1 MTGGAPSRWLKACW
15 PRTLKHQL
23 VAMVSA
29 VLLLALGALG
39 GYTAHEQSDIARA
52 SVDDQVTSLAHSVA
66 VASANLILTDSLDG
80 LEELAMRS
88 ANFSELRA
96 LQVCDLKGQVLTH
109 VRHAP
114 GQPVR
119 LVFDQASSVCND
131 ALRSGA
137 AALVHGE
144 HVLVVWQPVRA
155 ELLVGWVRLEYDL
168 SSLQRTRE
176 RIWRNTAVV
185 TVLAVSLSALALLA
199 FLDKPMHSLNRA
211 RLFAKQLVDASG
223 RQMPQEPGPQEVEE
237 LTRALNDASMLL
249 RQQMIL
255 LDNNVR
261 NLQANEALLAEQNEQ
276 LSAIFAMSPDGLV
289 TFSRE
294 DRVQFANQAFLDLTG
309 LSLTQVTG
317 QSLATVDALLR
328 GMAVASR
335 DFSGLDACFDAQAN
349 QVSAPVVLE
358 VAGERRRVL
367 ALKGQR
373 SQGVSVGRVL
383 YVLDMTRQHLLD
395 EMKSEFLSMAAHEL
409 RTPMV
414 SIFGFTEL
422 MLKRE
427 MSPEQRQDLL
437 GRIYRHSQSMVAIL
451 NELLDLARIESR
463 RGQDFV
469 LADLDLS
476 VLVQSVVT
484 DYQTPEGRQPPWVH
498 PADGPMPVRVDA
510 HKMQQ
515 AVLNILSNAYKY
527 SPEGGEVEVGFE
539 RLTEDGRERVGGRDH
554 PRPRHGPQ
562 PRPTGPHG
570 RALLSGRQIRQHPRH
585 RPGREHRQRA
595 DGTDGRPHADHQRI
609 GQGHH
614 RHVVAVR
621 VVAKVRPAGRLT
633 PRPTALRP
641 GPSWRQRLRRT
652 ARPARRFAA
661 SPRPWPARRGWFAGL
676 RRPPRASFA
685 PRGPASR

>member
-289 TFSRE
+289 TFSRG

-469 LADLDLS
+469 LADFDLS

-539 RLTEDGRERVGGRDH
+539 RLTEDGRERVGVTIRDH
-554 PRPRHGPQ
+554 GM
-562 PRPTGPHG
+562 G
-570 RALLSGRQIRQHPRH
+570 LSPDQLARMGERFF
-585 RPGREHRQRA
+585 RA
-595 DGTDGRPHADHQRI
+595 DKSGNIPGTGLGVSIVKELMELMGGRMQI
-609 GQGHH
+609 TSELGKGTT
-614 RHVVAVR
+614 VT
-621 VVAKVRPAGRLT
+621 LW
-633 PRPTALRP
+633 L
-641 GPSWRQRLRRT
+641 
-652 ARPARRFAA
+652 
-661 SPRPWPARRGWFAGL
+661 
-676 RRPPRASFA
+676 
-685 PRGPASR
+685 

>member
-1 MTGGAPSRWLKACW
+1 MTDKAARRWLTAWW

-39 GYTAHEQSDIARA
+39 GYTAHEQSGIARA
-52 SVDDQVTSLAHSVA
+52 SVEDQVTSLARSVA
-66 VASANLILTDSLDG
+66 LASANLILTDSLDS
-80 LEELAMRS
+80 LEALAMRS

-96 LQVCDLKGQVLTH
+96 MQICDLQGHVLTH
-109 VRHAP
+109 VRHVP
-114 GQPVR
+114 GQPVG
-119 LVFDQASSVCND
+119 LVFNPASSVCQGLPSD
-131 ALRSGA
+131 GAPALD
-137 AALVHGE
+137 HGE
-144 HVLVVWQPVRA
+144 LVLVVWQPVRA
-155 ELLVGWVRLEYDL
+155 ELLVGWVRVAYDL

-185 TVLAVSLSALALLA
+185 TVLAVTLSALALLA
-199 FLDKPMHSLNRA
+199 FLDKPMRSLNRA
-211 RLFAKQLVDASG
+211 RLFAKQLADASG

-237 LTRALNDASMLL
+237 LTRALNDASLL
-249 RQQMIL
+249 LCQQMIL

-261 NLQANEALLAEQNEQ
+261 NLRANEALLAEQNEQ

-289 TFSRE
+289 TFNR
-294 DRVQFANQAFLDLTG
+294 DDHVQFANQAFLDLTG
-309 LSLTQVTG
+309 LTLTQVVG
-317 QSLATVDALLR
+317 QRLSTLDALLR
-328 GMAVASR
+328 GVAVTNR
-335 DFSGLDACFDAQAN
+335 GFPGLDACFEPKLN

-373 SQGVSVGRVL
+373 GKGVSVGRVL

-463 RGQDFV
+463 RGQDLV
-469 LADLDLS
+469 LGDHDLGA
-476 VLVQSVVT
+476 LVQAVVT
-484 DYQTPEGRQPPWVH
+484 DYQTPQGRQPPSVQ
-498 PADGPMPVRVDA
+498 PMPGPMPVRVDGQ
-510 HKMQQ
+510 KLQQ

-527 SPEGGEVEVGFE
+527 SPNGGAVELRFV
-539 RLTEDGRERVGGRDH
+539 RLTEEGRERVGVAIQDH
-554 PRPRHGPQ
+554 GM
-562 PRPTGPHG
+562 G
-570 RALLSGRQIRQHPRH
+570 LSPDQLARMGERFF
-585 RPGREHRQRA
+585 RA
-595 DGTDGRPHADHQRI
+595 DKSGNIPGTGLGVSIVKELMDLMGGRMQVASTL
-609 GQGHH
+609 GQGTT
-614 RHVVAVR
+614 VT
-621 VVAKVRPAGRLT
+621 LW
-633 PRPTALRP
+633 L
-641 GPSWRQRLRRT
+641 
-652 ARPARRFAA
+652 
-661 SPRPWPARRGWFAGL
+661 
-676 RRPPRASFA
+676 
-685 PRGPASR
+685 

>member
-1 MTGGAPSRWLKACW
+1 MTGGAPRRWLTAWW

-52 SVDDQVTSLAHSVA
+52 SVDDQVTSLARSVA
-66 VASANLILTDSLDG
+66 VASVNLILTDSLDG
-80 LEELAMRS
+80 LEALAMRS

-96 LQVCDLKGQVLTH
+96 LQVCDLRGQVLTH
-109 VRHAP
+109 VRHVP

-119 LVFDQASSVCND
+119 LVFDQVSSVCKD
-131 ALRSGA
+131 IPRSGDA
-137 AALVHGE
+137 ELDHGE
-144 HVLVVWQPVRA
+144 FAVVVWQPVRA
-155 ELLVGWVRLEYDL
+155 DLLVGWVRLEYDL

-185 TVLAVSLSALALLA
+185 TVLAVTVSALALLA
-199 FLDKPMHSLNRA
+199 FLDKPMRALNRA
-211 RLFAKQLVDASG
+211 RLFAKQLADASG

-249 RQQMIL
+249 CQQMIL

-294 DRVQFANQAFLDLTG
+294 GHVQFVNQAFLDLTG
-309 LSLTQVTG
+309 LSLTQVAG
-317 QSLATVDALLR
+317 QRLSTVDALLR
-328 GMAVASR
+328 GVAVANR
-335 DFSGLDACFDAQAN
+335 GFAGLDACFEPGAN

-383 YVLDMTRQHLLD
+383 YVLDMTRQHQLD

-463 RGQDFV
+463 RGQDLV
-469 LADLDLS
+469 LEDLDLE
-476 VLVQSVVT
+476 VLVRAVVT
-484 DYQTPEGRQPPWVH
+484 DYPTPDGRQPPLVQ
-498 PADGPMPVRVDA
+498 PTDGPMPVRADG
-510 HKMQQ
+510 HKLQQ

-527 SPEGGEVEVGFE
+527 SPSGGDVELRFVRLSEEG
-539 RLTEDGRERVGGRDH
+539 RDRVGVAIRDH
-554 PRPRHGPQ
+554 GM
-562 PRPTGPHG
+562 G
-570 RALLSGRQIRQHPRH
+570 LSPDQLARMGERFF
-585 RPGREHRQRA
+585 RA
-595 DGTDGRPHADHQRI
+595 DKSGNIPGTGLGVSIVKELMDLMGGRMQ
-609 GQGHH
+609 
-614 RHVVAVR
+614 VVSKLGKGTTVT
-621 VVAKVRPAGRLT
+621 LW
-633 PRPTALRP
+633 L
-641 GPSWRQRLRRT
+641 
-652 ARPARRFAA
+652 
-661 SPRPWPARRGWFAGL
+661 
-676 RRPPRASFA
+676 
-685 PRGPASR
+685 